1 MRHHCAQPMR
11 VKLGMASTE
20 TTLLR
25 HLRDVGELP
34 SSGTHRIICSCL
46 KCLSRAACW
55 FRSRAQAMSTIFRN
69 AELVF
74 QFNTAMRFTDK
85 TLVEILQVMRTPGGR
100 KLCRYQWQALL
111 QTERSAEQPAADAA
125 QSDDIATWYHVC
137 CCWSVIT
144 MASFMLA
151 RVSARKAGQTLY
163 YVQAVDQP
171 LTVLLRA
178 SQEDFY
184 EELLR
189 ISSIQITKRL
199 PAVVLWHLGMRMRFS
214 TTLQQPLAVQDVG
227 CTVLGFEPDDMDKD
241 AQVATDAHNCQG
253 EHVCCYMPKAIYVK
267 IDDCTCHFLPLAPC
281 FTHRTTGHDASCL
294 DCISAVQPGIF
305 AVKPLARTF
314 RYHYDAKEK
323 SKYIN
328 GQRKQFPLIP
338 ALAMPLYSMQG
349 HYGRPW
355 HGRILVLPAEMQPD
369 GKMAHRLCHAVSA
382 KRTCVSPVSRSY

>member
-1 MRHHCAQPMR
+1 
-11 VKLGMASTE
+11 
-20 TTLLR
+20 
-25 HLRDVGELP
+25 
-34 SSGTHRIICSCL
+34 
-46 KCLSRAACW
+46 
-55 FRSRAQAMSTIFRN
+55 
-69 AELVF
+69 
-74 QFNTAMRFTDK
+74 MRFTDK

-100 KLCRYQWQALL
+100 KLCRYQWQVLL

-227 CTVLGFEPDDMDKD
+227 CTVLGFEPDDMD

-281 FTHRTTGHDASCL
+281 FTHRTTA
-294 DCISAVQPGIF
+294 
-305 AVKPLARTF
+305 
-314 RYHYDAKEK
+314 
-323 SKYIN
+323 
-328 GQRKQFPLIP
+328 
-338 ALAMPLYSMQG
+338 AMPSLGGYGVGELEPFESQERGFQHGHRKKSAIPRNNERAIIETARCFQTQCWTACCELY
-349 HYGRPW
+349 
-355 HGRILVLPAEMQPD
+355 
-369 GKMAHRLCHAVSA
+369 
-382 KRTCVSPVSRSY
+382 TRS